1 LTTVAII
8 GAGPLGRWLALSAA
22 RAGFRVLL
30 EDVMPANLHHAQ
42 EVLRG
47 ELGPEYF
54 AEQLGAGAKAHALSG
69 GFVPGLKPPPP
80 SGSSLAE
87 EHASGAKAQVGSCDF
102 VPGMNPWPTA
112 GGQDAGPV
120 RQAQGRL
127 SISSAFKAPK
137 SKCGSFDSPPHR
149 QGPVAGDPGSAEK
162 RFAQDDSQGGAADSA
177 QDGSVFGVAFVSTI
191 EDAVRDADLAID
203 CVPDELESK
212 LEILWLL
219 DRMAPPRTVLATP
232 TTRLSIAD
240 LANCTYRP
248 DKCVAI
254 AVEASSLA
262 AGLSGEILLRTT
274 SRTTAET
281 LELVEG
287 FWRRLGFAATVE
299 LDREQGTGKRDQGS
313 VAG

>member
-1 LTTVAII
+1 VAII

-42 EVLRG
+42 EMLRR
-47 ELGPEYF
+47 ELGPE
-54 AEQLGAGAKAHALSG
+54 AL
-69 GFVPGLKPPPP
+69 P
-80 SGSSLAE
+80 A
-87 EHASGAKAQVGSCDF
+87 
-102 VPGMNPWPTA
+102 
-112 GGQDAGPV
+112 
-120 RQAQGRL
+120 
-127 SISSAFKAPK
+127 
-137 SKCGSFDSPPHR
+137 
-149 QGPVAGDPGSAEK
+149 
-162 RFAQDDSQGGAADSA
+162 
-177 QDGSVFGVAFVSTI
+177 VAFVSTI

-219 DRMAPPRTVLATP
+219 DRMAPPRTALATP

-254 AVEASSLA
+254 AAEASSLA

-281 LELVEG
+281 RELVEG
-287 FWRRLGFAATVE
+287 FWRRLGCLVAVE
-299 LDREQGTGKRDQGS
+299 QDSG
-313 VAG
+313 